1 VGFSSRTKAD
11 IGAGTHRASRR
22 RCLRTANSSGLC
34 WSVSGLTRSPG
45 VQRPRPPDLRPGAL
59 RRLEASARRHVKRGG
74 AGPQGR
80 TQTRFARPPSGYRR
94 SAGPPGERSGGL
106 VRQRTR
112 ASPMGP
118 RASRT
123 DGHGGVA
130 GAKRQKKEAPSG
142 SGDRLPPASRREG
155 SGGGEGRPPIAS
167 AFDSTPTARPRAG
180 LTGGADRGD
189 VSGGRAG
196 LATEDGLREGRR
208 GVGFS
213 RRCASR
219 RDVAPRG
226 GVCGENPTLNDVR
239 AFDVAVEVGGSGGT
253 RWNRPL
259 GGRWPT
265 EPPRD
270 ARGGAWRKGVI
281 DTDDSD
287 P

>member
-1 VGFSSRTKAD
+1 MGFSSRTKAD

-130 GAKRQKKEAPSG
+130 GAKRQKKRRQAGAETAFPQRRGERGQEGGRGGHRSLQLSIALRRPVLERDSPEEQIEVMSAAEG
-142 SGDRLPPASRREG
+142 LALPPRTAC
-155 SGGGEGRPPIAS
+155 GR
-167 AFDSTPTARPRAG
+167 
-180 LTGGADRGD
+180 
-189 VSGGRAG
+189 
-196 LATEDGLREGRR
+196 
-208 GVGFS
+208 
-213 RRCASR
+213 
-219 RDVAPRG
+219 
-226 GVCGENPTLNDVR
+226 
-239 AFDVAVEVGGSGGT
+239 AVEVWGSAEDARRAGMW
-253 RWNRPL
+253 RL
-259 GGRWPT
+259 GG
-265 EPPRD
+265 EY
-270 ARGGAWRKGVI
+270 AVKI
-281 DTDDSD
+281 LH
-287 P
+287 